1 MSAQITSLLPGWFP
15 TGLVRREQQTALEMG
30 SYSCSSGGLQE
41 IKLEAEA
48 GVAGGAR
55 DR

>member
-1 MSAQITSLLPGWFP
+1 MSAQITSLLPGWFS
-15 TGLVRREQQTALEMG
+15 TGLVRREQQTAVEKG

-41 IKLEAEA
+41 IKLDAEA
-48 GVAGGAR
+48 GMAGGAK